1 MDNKNLTFKIIKL
14 RDDAILPV
22 YQTESAAGAD
32 ICACI
37 EKPIIIRSMER
48 LMVPTGLSIEIP
60 SGYEMQIRA
69 RSGLSIKNGIA
80 MVNGVGT
87 IDADYRGEVSVL
99 MINLGIDDFTIE
111 PGMRIAQA
119 VVTKYEYANWQL
131 VDSLSETERGIRG
144 FGSTGV

>member
-119 VVTKYEYANWQL
+119 VVTKYEHANWQL
-131 VDSLSETERGIRG
+131 VDSLSETERGTKG